1 MKTII
6 TKMSIIG
13 LIVLMMASCK
23 KDMEMPSGKF
33 VNIKTN
39 EVTEITAF
47 SAVVSAYVGADCDE
61 RGVCW
66 SRSSNPTVSDSHT
79 TDGSGMG
86 SFTSSIT
93 GLWTNTTYYVRAYA
107 TDSKG
112 TSYGEQKIFITS
124 RVSVP
129 TVTTSSVSNITR
141 FTATCGGNVTSD
153 GGATVTAR
161 GVCWSTSPNPLISN
175 SHTTNGSGTGSFT
188 SSTTELWA
196 NTTYYIRAYAT
207 NSSGTGYGEQKSFTT
222 LSGGGGEINGHAYVD
237 LGLPSGTLWATC
249 NVGASSPEDYGW
261 YFAWGETTTKSTYDL
276 SAYKWWNGS
285 ETTFTK
291 YCTSDNKRVLE
302 LADDAARA
310 NWGGAWRMPTYDEMH
325 ELTDCTWTWT
335 TQDGKNGYRVT
346 GSTGTSIFLPAA
358 GYKSYDGGPS
368 LAGSLGSYWSSS
380 LRTVDPF
387 YAYDLYF
394 NSGNVYTD
402 YDDRYFGQS
411 VRPVCPFQK

>member
-1 MKTII
+1 M
-6 TKMSIIG
+6 IG
-13 LIVLMMASCK
+13 LIVLMMASCR
-23 KDMEMPSGKF
+23 KDPEMPSGEL

-39 EVTEITAF
+39 EITEITGF

-66 SRSSNPTVSDSHT
+66 SISSNPTVSDSHT

-141 FTATCGGNVTSD
+141 STATCGGNVTSD

-161 GVCWSTSPNPLISN
+161 GVCWSTSPNPLVSN

-188 SSTTELWA
+188 SSITELWA

-207 NSSGTGYGEQKSFTT
+207 NSRGTGYGEQKSFTT

-249 NVGASSPEDYGW
+249 NVGASKPEDYGD
-261 YFAWGETTTKSTYDL
+261 YFAWGETETKSTYNW
-276 SAYKWWNGS
+276 STYKWCNGS
-285 ETTFTK
+285 YNTLTK
-291 YCTSDNKRVLE
+291 YNTDSSHGTVDNKRVLE

-358 GYKSYDGGPS
+358 GYKSYSDSPHQ
-368 LAGSLGSYWSSS
+368 AGSHGYYWSSS
-380 LRTVDPF
+380 LRIADTDN
-387 YAYDLYF
+387 AYDLYF
-394 NSGNVYTD
+394 YSGNVNTNND
-402 YDDRYFGQS
+402 YREYGQS
-411 VRPVCPFQK
+411 VRPVCAAR